1 MSSRLGFAGCGLN
14 FGYCPHTVTV
24 YNRATIKVLIMHL
37 YYEYVS
43 TVTGWGQFPT
53 QSLIPLLR
61 DQITRSPERT
71 DRRRAVRSASI
82 TSYILPVALFLRLKK
97 FIWVHVSRLPSI
109 LCLTRLTKVHTSRL
123 LDHGV
128 KCIAI
133 KTRLRYSGVE
143 VLRVW
148 KRYDYHYLWPP
159 SKRKR
164 VRVSRHLS
172 GSQGLALPGI

>member
-1 MSSRLGFAGCGLN
+1 MITEPKTRQPVMLFNGPRTHPLLHRPLHTN
-14 FGYCPHTVTV
+14 LGYCPHTVTV

-82 TSYILPVALFLRLKK
+82 TSYILPGCSLSKVE
-97 FIWVHVSRLPSI
+97 
-109 LCLTRLTKVHTSRL
+109 KVHMGS
-123 LDHGV
+123 
-128 KCIAI
+128 CF
-133 KTRLRYSGVE
+133 E
-143 VLRVW
+143 VAFHTVFD
-148 KRYDYHYLWPP
+148 KAH
-159 SKRKR
+159 K
-164 VRVSRHLS
+164 
-172 GSQGLALPGI
+172 GSYF